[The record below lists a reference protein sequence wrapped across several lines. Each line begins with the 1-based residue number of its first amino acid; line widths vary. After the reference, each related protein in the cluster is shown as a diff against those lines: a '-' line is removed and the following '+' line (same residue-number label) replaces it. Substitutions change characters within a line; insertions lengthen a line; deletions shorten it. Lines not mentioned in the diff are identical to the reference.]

1 MSTYTPYLSKSRFIK
16 GLQCHKALWLQT
28 HRPELKAEISEQQQA
43 TFDTGTEVGQLAQQ
57 LFPGGVEVPYDGLS
71 IAEQIERTQQLIES
85 GVETIFEASFSFND
99 VFVKADILH
108 RVGDSWQLGEVKSST
123 KVKEVYLNDVAVQ
136 YQVIS
141 GCGIRLES
149 TGLVLIDT
157 SYVRQGDIEPQ
168 KLFIWIDVSGEVL
181 DRQQAIAVEITNQKS
196 MLIGP
201 EPCIDIGPHCSDP
214 YECDFY
220 DHCWAHIPENSVFD
234 FRDHGKPDTFELYRQ
249 GILRME
255 DVPFESL
262 GWRQQMQVEGL
273 HSQDSVID
281 HEAIKEFLAEMK
293 WPLSFLDFETTFMM
307 AVPLFDGTSPYQS
320 VPFQFSLHIQDSP
333 GGTLQH
339 EYFLSDD
346 CNDPRPAFLK
356 ALLAAIPSDGDIVVW
371 NRAFESKIINEL
383 AIAYPVYAPELYSLI
398 DRMVD
403 LMAPFRRREFYHGM
417 MNGSYSIK
425 AVLPALVPGFSYDD
439 LDIASGDVAADS
451 WLQMIMGRDSDER
464 LQLHENLLKYCE
476 RDTEAMV
483 RILEVM
489 QATNTEKLA

>member
-1 MSTYTPYLSKSRFIK
+1 MTAYTPYLSKSRFIK
-16 GLQCHKALWLQT
+16 GLQCHKALWLLT

-57 LFPGGVEVPYDGLS
+57 LFPGGFEVPYEGLS
-71 IAEQIERTQQLIES
+71 IAEQIERTQQLIAS
-85 GVETIFEASFSFND
+85 GAENIFEASFSFNN

-108 RVGDSWQLGEVKSST
+108 RVGNSWRLGEVKSST
-123 KVKEVYLNDVAVQ
+123 KVKDVYLNDVAVQ
-136 YQVIS
+136 YQVIT

-168 KLFIWIDVSGEVL
+168 KLFTWIDVSGQVR
-181 DRQQAIAVEITNQKS
+181 DRQQSIVEEIVKLKS
-196 MLIGP
+196 MLTGS
-201 EPCIDIGPHCSDP
+201 EPCIDIGPYCSDP
-214 YECDFY
+214 YECDFAG
-220 DHCWAHIPENSVFD
+220 HCWAHIPENSIFD
-234 FRDHGKPDTFELYRQ
+234 FRGHGKPDSFELYRQ

-255 DVPFESL
+255 DVPLELL

-273 HSQDSVID
+273 YRQDSVID
-281 HEAIKEFLAEMK
+281 HEAIKEFLAELK

-307 AVPLFDGTSPYQS
+307 AVPLFDGTRPYQS
-320 VPFQFSLHIQDSP
+320 VPFQFSMHIQDSLC
-333 GGTLQH
+333 GALQH
-339 EYFLSDD
+339 NYFLADD
-346 CNDPRPAFLK
+346 CNDPRPAFVK
-356 ALLAAIPSDGDIVVW
+356 ALLAAVSSDGDIVVW

-383 AIAYPVYAPELYSLI
+383 ATAFPKYAPELYSLI
-398 DRMVD
+398 ERMVD
-403 LMAPFRRREFYHGM
+403 LMVPFRRREFYHGI

-425 AVLPALVPGFSYDD
+425 AVLPALVPGFSYDE

-451 WLQMIMGRDSDER
+451 WLQMIMSSDSDER
-464 LQLHENLLKYCE
+464 QKLHGNLLKYCK

-489 QATNTEKLA
+489 QAEYIGH

>member
-16 GLQCHKALWLQT
+16 GLQCHKALWLQM

-43 TFDTGTEVGQLAQQ
+43 IFDTGTDVGQLAQQ

-71 IAEQIERTQQLIES
+71 IAEQIERTQQLIAS

-123 KVKEVYLNDVAVQ
+123 KVKEVYLNDAAVQ
-136 YQVIS
+136 YQVIT

-181 DRQQAIAVEITNQKS
+181 DRQQAIAVEITNQKT
-196 MLIGP
+196 MLMGP

-214 YECDFY
+214 YECDFAC
-220 DHCWAHIPENSVFD
+220 HCWSHIPENSVFD
-234 FRDHGKPDTFELYRQ
+234 FRDRGKPDSFELYRQ
-249 GILRME
+249 GILRMK
-255 DVPFESL
+255 DVPAELL
-262 GWRQQMQVEGL
+262 GWRQRMQVEYL
-273 HSQDSVID
+273 DKPDFVID
-281 HEAIKEFLAEMK
+281 SAAISEFLDSLN
-293 WPLSFLDFETTFMM
+293 WPLSFLDFETTYMTP
-307 AVPLFDGTSPYQS
+307 VPLFDGTRPYQA
-320 VPFQFSLHIQDSP
+320 VPFQFSLHVQGSP
-333 GGTLQH
+333 GGVLRH
-339 EYFLSDD
+339 DYFLAEE
-346 CNDPRPAFLK
+346 NTDPRPEFVK
-356 ALLAAIPSDGDIVVW
+356 ALLEAIPAGGDIVVW
-371 NRAFESKIINEL
+371 NRAFESRIINDL
-383 AIAYPVYAPELYSLI
+383 ASAFPEQSPVLLALV

-403 LMAPFRRREFYHGM
+403 LMVPFRRREFYHGM

-425 AVLPALVPGFSYDD
+425 AVLPALVPGFSYDE

-451 WLQMIMGRDSDER
+451 WLQMINSSDSDER
-464 LQLHENLLKYCE
+464 LKLYGNLLKYCE

-483 RILEVM
+483 RILEIM
-489 QATNTEKLA
+489 QKHVHPVI

>member
-1 MSTYTPYLSKSRFIK
+1 MSTYTPYLSKSRFVK

-43 TFDTGTEVGQLAQQ
+43 TFDTGTDVRQLAQQ

-71 IAEQIERTQQLIES
+71 IAEQIERTQELIAA
-85 GVETIFEASFSFND
+85 GVKTIFEASFSFND

-108 RVGDSWQLGEVKSST
+108 RVGDSWRLGEVKSST

-136 YQVIS
+136 YLVITGS
-141 GCGIRLES
+141 GIQLEC

-157 SYVRQGDIEPQ
+157 SYVRQGDIESQ
-168 KLFIWIDVSGEVL
+168 KLFTWIDVSDEVC
-181 DRQQAIAVEITNQKS
+181 DRQQTITMEIANQKS
-196 MLIGP
+196 MLTGS

-214 YECDFY
+214 YECDFAG
-220 DHCWAHIPENSVFD
+220 HCWAHIPENSVFD

-255 DVPFESL
+255 DVPLESL
-262 GWRQQMQVEGL
+262 GWRQQMQVERL
-273 HSQDSVID
+273 QSQDSVID
-281 HEAIKEFLAEMK
+281 HEAIKEFLAELK
-293 WPLSFLDFETTFMM
+293 WPFSFLDFETTFMM
-307 AVPLFDGTSPYQS
+307 AVPLFDGTRPYQS
-320 VPFQFSLHIQDSP
+320 VPFQFSLHIQDGPS
-333 GGTLQH
+333 GVLQH
-339 EYFLSDD
+339 KYFLSDD
-346 CNDPRPAFLK
+346 CNDPRPAFVK
-356 ALLAAIPSDGDIVVW
+356 ALLAAVPNVGDIVVW

-383 AIAYPVYAPELYSLI
+383 AAAFPEYAPELLSMI
-398 DRMVD
+398 ERMVD
-403 LMAPFRRREFYHGM
+403 LMVPFRRREFYHGL

-425 AVLPALVPGFSYDD
+425 AVLPALVPGFSYDE

-451 WLQMIMGRDSDER
+451 WRQMIMSSDSDER
-464 LQLHENLLKYCE
+464 LKLHGNLLKYCE

-489 QATNTEKLA
+489 QANSIGI